1 MSRRIHIQHVL
12 LSLDPGGLEN
22 GVVNVINRLDEG
34 RFLSSVTC
42 LKHSGPFAA
51 RIKRSDVEVHAM
63 GLTGGNDL
71 ALPLRLA
78 RLFRRTGTDIVHTR
92 NAESFYYGFVAAKLA
107 GVRALVHSEH
117 GRILPDTPRR
127 MHVQRWMLRFTNAS
141 FAVSEQL
148 RRDMV
153 QHVGVSPRRMEVIYN
168 GVDVER
174 FEQLKR
180 SEARKLLGAADGEI
194 MIGSVGRLV
203 AVKNYE
209 LLVRAYGRLAATG
222 TRLVFIGEG
231 QERPKLEAAAAACGA
246 SARVVLLG
254 HREDVAHL
262 LPGLDIFVLPSLS
275 EGMSNTLLEAMA
287 AGVAVV
293 ASDVGGNGEIIVDKE
308 TGLLFASG
316 DEAGLHDRLA
326 TLLADPGRRAQLA
339 QAGKSRAIGTFSMG
353 AMVRGYE
360 SLYERVVRR
369 GSLGAN

>member
-1 MSRRIHIQHVL
+1 ML

-63 GLTGGNDL
+63 GLKGGNDL
-71 ALPLRLA
+71 GLPLRLA

-127 MHVQRWMLRFTNAS
+127 MHVQRWMLRFTDAS
-141 FAVSEQL
+141 FSVSEQL

-153 QHVGVSPRRMEVIYN
+153 HHVGVSPQRMEVIYN

-180 SEARKLLGAADGEI
+180 SEARKLLGAAEGEI

-209 LLVRAYGRLAATG
+209 LLVRAFGRLAATG

-231 QERPKLEAAAAACGA
+231 QERSKLEAAAAACGA

-293 ASDVGGNGEIIVDKE
+293 ASDVGGNGEIIVDKQ

-316 DEAGLHDRLA
+316 DEAGLQDRLA

-339 QAGKSRAIGTFSMG
+339 EAGKSRAIGTFSMG

-360 SLYERVVRR
+360 SLYERVVGKGSR
-369 GSLGAN
+369 GTN